1 MGIFTALQTAFAS
14 TIANATI
21 HLTTA
26 SAIMALKRL
35 TTSAS
40 RFATTTFT
48 APQTAF
54 ASTIANATTHLITA
68 SVSMVLKRLATSV
81 GRSATSSTAPQT
93 RSRDTTTV

>member
-21 HLTTA
+21 HSTT
-26 SAIMALKRL
+26 AIMALKRL

-40 RFATTTFT
+40 QFATTTFT

-54 ASTIANATTHLITA
+54 ASTIANATIHLMTA
-68 SVSMVLKRLATSV
+68 SVTMVLKRLATSV